1 MKERTDSAT
10 INGVPFTLIGEELK
24 VGDLAP
30 DVTLIDTDLNP
41 VKISSFRGKVC
52 VISVVT
58 SLDTGVCDLQTKRF
72 NKEAEKLKDVVILTV
87 SMDLPFAQKRWCGSE
102 GVKNVITLSDH
113 RDAEFG
119 ISYGVLIK
127 ELRLLKRSVFL
138 IDKDGIIRYIQNIKE
153 NTMEPDYNEVLKA
166 INNLL

>member
-1 MKERTDSAT
+1 MKERTGFAT
-10 INGVPFTLIGEELK
+10 IKGVPVTLVGEELK

-41 VKISSFRGKVC
+41 VRISSFRNKVC

-58 SLDTGVCDLQTKRF
+58 SLDTEVCNLQTKRF
-72 NKEAEKLKDVVILTV
+72 NKEAEKLKDVVVLTI

-102 GVKNVITLSDH
+102 GIKNVITLSDH

-138 IDKDGIIRYIQNIKE
+138 VDRDGIIKYIQNIKE
-153 NTMEPDYNEVLKA
+153 NTMEPNYDEVLEALNK
-166 INNLL
+166 LL

>member
-1 MKERTDSAT
+1 MKERANSAT
-10 INGVPFTLIGEELK
+10 IKGAPVTLVGEELK

-30 DVTLIDTDLNP
+30 DVTLIDTNLNP
-41 VKISSFRGKVC
+41 VNISSFRGKLC

-102 GVKNVITLSDH
+102 GVTNVITLSDH
-113 RDAEFG
+113 RDAAFG
-119 ISYGVLIK
+119 TSYGVLIK
-127 ELRLLKRSVFL
+127 ELRLLKRAVFL
-138 IDKDGIIRYIQNIKE
+138 IDKDGIIKYIQIKKE
-153 NTMEPDYNEVLKA
+153 NTLEPDYDEVMEA
-166 INNLL
+166 INKLL

>member
-1 MKERTDSAT
+1 MKERANSAT
-10 INGVPFTLIGEELK
+10 IKGAPVTLVGEELK

-30 DVTLIDTDLNP
+30 DVTLIDTNLNP
-41 VKISSFRGKVC
+41 VNISSFRGKLC

-72 NKEAEKLKDVVILTV
+72 SKEAEKLKDVVILTV

-102 GVKNVITLSDH
+102 GVTNVITLSDH
-113 RDAEFG
+113 RDAAFG

-127 ELRLLKRSVFL
+127 ELRLLKRAVFL
-138 IDKDGIIRYIQNIKE
+138 IDKDGIIKYIQIKKE
-153 NTMEPDYNEVLKA
+153 NTLEPDYDEVLEA
-166 INNLL
+166 INKLL

>member
-1 MKERTDSAT
+1 M
-10 INGVPFTLIGEELK
+10 K

-30 DVTLIDTDLNP
+30 DVTLLNNDLNP
-41 VKISSFRGKVC
+41 VSISSFRGKVC

-72 NKEAEKLKDVVILTV
+72 NKEAEKLKDVVVLTV

-102 GVKNVITLSDH
+102 GVTNVITLSDH
-113 RDAEFG
+113 RDAAFG
-119 ISYGVLIK
+119 ISYGVLMK

-138 IDKDGIIRYIQNIKE
+138 VDRDGISDTYRS
-153 NTMEPDYNEVLKA
+153 
-166 INNLL
+166 

>member
-1 MKERTDSAT
+1 MKERKDSAT
-10 INGVPFTLIGEELK
+10 INGVPVTLIGEELK

-102 GVKNVITLSDH
+102 GVTNVITLSDH

-138 IDKDGIIRYIQNIKE
+138 IDRDGIIRYIQNIKE
-153 NTMEPDYNEVLKA
+153 NTMEPDYNEVLEA
-166 INNLL
+166 INKLL